1 MKLQPTLLARTC
13 LLVAAWP
20 AVAVAEGRAA
30 PVIPPEPPSVTVSA
44 TATYGIGGY
53 SALGGQLHGFYH
65 LPGWSTEAVAG
76 TFDVG
81 LLFGV
86 QVEPQFLQYGVLD
99 GQENSAQRLNTFAT
113 LGHSFH
119 LGAERRSMLG
129 AHLFAGWSHVF
140 SQASLVNPTL
150 GIDRSASD
158 DYGRFNVGAILQYDY
173 RFSEWIGLDVQA
185 VGPFPVQPSY
195 VTTLF
200 HVGIGLTAYVP

>member
-1 MKLQPTLLARTC
+1 MKPQGTLR
-13 LLVAAWP
+13 AAIALFAASLP
-20 AVAVAEGRAA
+20 AVAVADGREDSA
-30 PVIPPEPPSVTVSA
+30 PPPDPPRVTVSA

-53 SALGGQLHGFYH
+53 SAFGGQLHGFYH
-65 LPGWSTEAVAG
+65 LPGWSTEAVTG

-119 LGAERRSMLG
+119 LGAERRSILG
-129 AHLFAGWSHVF
+129 AHVFAGWSHVF
-140 SQASLVNPTL
+140 SQASLVSPTL

-173 RFSEWIGLDVQA
+173 RFSDWIGLDVQA